1 MAPVFDEKPV
11 APVFDEKPVTP
22 VFDEKPVTQAS
33 DDTLKN
39 FLDSLK
45 IPTTPLPQASDY
57 ADMPDLENL
66 APVLPK
72 TLAKKSVQFAPG
84 VKEEAIS
91 EDLGR
96 IGCKYLPIGIINFL
110 MDTCAKA
117 GNEANTTECMIDF
130 LLPAINYSSQTPTQ
144 RKQLYGRIK
153 TKLNQPCSDP
163 TQTDKMKYLG
173 VNFATGY
180 DNFVQGI
187 TAIPKRPCNSFKIG
201 KFLGSGGSGAVF
213 VACYS
218 AECNLVVKIQRLD
231 SKWETETKIAA
242 YVNDNFNSLAP
253 RLDLICVASLD
264 DMFGAPENKG
274 DLEYLKL
281 VKDIAP
287 LVPNYLNAKMG
298 FMVLERFEG
307 NLKQLAP
314 QEFCSESDLRKRV
327 RKRLDIL
334 HDNFIYHLD
343 MSLEN
348 ILYRRD
354 QEDGD
359 LWVAIT
365 DFGLSIAPKLIP
377 LTAEDERNEIND
389 LINRAK
395 KGGFK
400 LDKSNVRWPMGLVE
414 YAEAFDWAM
423 FDHTFD
429 AYKKLT
435 CEKSSDILD
444 ILVDHDD
451 DDDDISDTP
460 DIPVDHDDDDDDDDI
475 SDTPNPPVNKKSCQ
489 QFEFKSALGIGQNG
503 STYVACRS
511 GDCNYVVKLQ
521 NAHESGSWAKEAA
534 IMSWIDEHP
543 EKFDNVPMVPKFYG
557 ACKGTLTEIFGK
569 LTPAQQKEIDPRG
582 NNLTTV
588 YGFIFLEKLQGTID
602 KAPDFCND
610 NEKLK
615 KQVQDKLSLL
625 HRNLIFHGD
634 PHEGNVLFKTVDGKT
649 VPLWADFGD
658 AIAPN
663 IFSLDTE
670 NELRKMDITHK
681 MKVAEWNALKVKTK
695 HFRPSLRLST
705 IAKEYDNSSFNFYW
719 NLEVKSACKR
729 SFFGLLG

>member
-1 MAPVFDEKPV
+1 MQLPDFRNCETKVPLTRLSKPELQELAGAVGVCRSGTKAEICKRIAVSEKASKKDVKRLTKVISGQRSAKRYGRKKCKPRAGTLSFEDLLNPPILDKKPMAPAPILDKKPMAPAPIFVKKPVAPAPFFDKKPVAPAPDKKPDLQDLLDSLGALDSLDTPPVFDEKPVAPVFDEKPV

-72 TLAKKSVQFAPG
+72 TRAKKSVQFAPG

-96 IGCKYLPIGIINFL
+96 IGCKYLPIGIIKFL
-110 MDTCAKA
+110 MDTCGKA

-130 LLPAINYSSQTPTQ
+130 LLPAINYSSQTLTQ

-163 TQTDKMKYLG
+163 TQTDYMKYLG
-173 VNFATGY
+173 INFATGY
-180 DNFVQGI
+180 DNFIQGI
-187 TAIPKRPCNSFKIG
+187 TTIPKRPCNSFKIG
-201 KFLGSGGSGAVF
+201 KFLGSGESGAVF

-231 SKWETETKIAA
+231 DKWETETKIAS

-377 LTAEDERNEIND
+377 LTAEEERNEINF

-435 CEKSSDILD
+435 C
-444 ILVDHDD
+444 
-451 DDDDISDTP
+451 
-460 DIPVDHDDDDDDDDI
+460 
-475 SDTPNPPVNKKSCQ
+475 
-489 QFEFKSALGIGQNG
+489 
-503 STYVACRS
+503 
-511 GDCNYVVKLQ
+511 
-521 NAHESGSWAKEAA
+521 
-534 IMSWIDEHP
+534 
-543 EKFDNVPMVPKFYG
+543 
-557 ACKGTLTEIFGK
+557 
-569 LTPAQQKEIDPRG
+569 
-582 NNLTTV
+582 
-588 YGFIFLEKLQGTID
+588 
-602 KAPDFCND
+602 
-610 NEKLK
+610 
-615 KQVQDKLSLL
+615 
-625 HRNLIFHGD
+625 
-634 PHEGNVLFKTVDGKT
+634 
-649 VPLWADFGD
+649 
-658 AIAPN
+658 
-663 IFSLDTE
+663 
-670 NELRKMDITHK
+670 
-681 MKVAEWNALKVKTK
+681 
-695 HFRPSLRLST
+695 
-705 IAKEYDNSSFNFYW
+705 DNS
-719 NLEVKSACKR
+719 KD
-729 SFFGLLG
+729 